1 MDSDDDELQRALQLS
16 LQSAESSGSK
26 RPADIVDLTE
36 DDSVWPGFEDQ
47 DDMDF
52 WKAIVVSMGQGTSV
66 CIVC

>member
-16 LQSAESSGSK
+16 LLSAESSSIK
-26 RPADIVDLTE
+26 RPADIVDLTG

-47 DDMDF
+47 NDMDF
-52 WKAIVVSMGQGTSV
+52 WKAIVVSMGEGTSV